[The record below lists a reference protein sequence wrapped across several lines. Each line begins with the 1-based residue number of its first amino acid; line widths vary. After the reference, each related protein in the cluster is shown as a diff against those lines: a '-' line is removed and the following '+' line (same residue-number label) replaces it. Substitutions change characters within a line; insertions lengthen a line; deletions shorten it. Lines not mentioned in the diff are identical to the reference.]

1 VLDDAQASVGYVRS
15 TGTLGALMAKKS
27 KKSSD
32 PCSAAR
38 ERIYKSLLKRNWL
51 LAPTPVTVRATTIGA
66 VLPKRFITRARGR
79 HAQLATQFVRA
90 DPQLA

>member
-1 VLDDAQASVGYVRS
+1 
-15 TGTLGALMAKKS
+15 MAKKS

-51 LAPTPVTVRATTIGA
+51 LALARAPVRATTVAA
-66 VLPKRFITRARGR
+66 VLSRRSIARARRR
-79 HAQLATQFVRA
+79 HAQLSTEYVRA
-90 DPQLA
+90 DPRLA